1 MAALDYK
8 KLGFK
13 CGLEIHQQ
21 LDTPK
26 LFCNC
31 PSVVRDTTEPDI
43 HFTRRLHPVIGETG
57 EIDVAAAHEAIQ
69 RKFFLYE
76 GTHISS
82 CLVEMDE
89 EPPFPINQEALKV
102 VLQIANL
109 LNMELVEEI
118 QVMRKIVI
126 DGSNVTGFQRTAL
139 IGVNGHMDTSAG
151 RVGIPTLLLEEE
163 AAQKGETTK
172 EYVKYRLDRL
182 GVAMVEISTDSS
194 LKDPEHAKEAAEKI
208 GMILRSTGKVKRGI
222 GSIRQDVNISIE
234 KGARTEV
241 KGFQDLK
248 SIPKVIDF
256 EIQRQIDLIGKGE
269 KVKKEVRKAESD
281 LTTSFLRPLPGA
293 ARLYPETDVLPI
305 KLTKDLL
312 EAIEEVELIEDKVKE
327 MVKKFDISTELA
339 KSIVKDRKDK
349 LLEEV
354 LTKYKTLKPAF
365 VIDTLLSSVKQVKK
379 QYNIDI
385 SPSEEDYEIIF
396 KHLDKGEIAKESV
409 LEILKEKK
417 PVKDIIENYKLMSDN
432 ELEQELK
439 NIITENKGL
448 PFNALIGKAMAK
460 LRGKAAGQKI
470 VEILKKLT
478 S

>member
-1 MAALDYK
+1 
-8 KLGFK
+8 
-13 CGLEIHQQ
+13 
-21 LDTPK
+21 
-26 LFCNC
+26 
-31 PSVVRDTTEPDI
+31 
-43 HFTRRLHPVIGETG
+43 
-57 EIDVAAAHEAIQ
+57 
-69 RKFFLYE
+69 
-76 GTHISS
+76 
-82 CLVEMDE
+82 
-89 EPPFPINQEALKV
+89 
-102 VLQIANL
+102 
-109 LNMELVEEI
+109 
-118 QVMRKIVI
+118 
-126 DGSNVTGFQRTAL
+126 
-139 IGVNGHMDTSAG
+139 MDTSAG

-182 GVAMVEISTDSS
+182 GVAMVEISTDAS

-234 KGARTEV
+234 KGARTEI

-256 EIQRQIDLIGKGE
+256 EIKRQIDLIGKGE
-269 KVKKEVRKAESD
+269 KVKKEVRKAEPD

-339 KSIVKDRKDK
+339 KSIVKDGKDK